1 MSTDAGRRRVDERQI
16 LGGAEGAS
24 GPFGSTA
31 PGQKPADIG
40 VVKSLDGEE
49 TGMSQQEPPERESG
63 DGEKAEDLRSREVT
77 EGVERAPHR
86 AMFRAMGF
94 DDEDLASPMVGVANP
109 AADVTPCNVHL
120 DDVAEAAIDGVDE
133 AGGMPIE
140 FGTITISD
148 AISMGTEGMKASL
161 VSRELIAD
169 SVELVSFGER
179 MDGLVTVGGCDKNMP
194 GMMMAAIRTDLPSV
208 FLYGGSIMP
217 GEHEGREITIQNVF
231 EGVGAVAEGEMS
243 REELDE
249 MERNACP
256 GAGSCGGMF
265 TANTMASISETIG
278 FAPLGSSS
286 PPAEDEDRY
295 EVARRSGELAVEA
308 VQEGRSPSEFLSGE
322 SFENAIALQVAVGG
336 STNAVLH
343 LLAMAAEADV
353 DLDVETFN
361 EISARTPKIADL
373 QPGGERVMND
383 LHEVG
388 GVPVVLRELLDAD
401 LLHGDAL
408 TVTGETVA
416 EAIERVDPPRI
427 ADLDADFLYTVDD
440 PIHERG
446 AIRILT
452 GNLAPDGAVIKITGE
467 DHLRHEGPVR
477 VFEEEE
483 NAMEYVQE
491 GRVESGDVLCIRNE
505 GPRGGPGMRE
515 MLGVTSAVAG
525 QGHADDVA
533 LFTDGRFSGATRG
546 FSIGHVAPEAFV
558 GGPIAALEDGDRVT
572 IDVDALELSVDL
584 SEEELERRL
593 EARDQPEPAYTDGV
607 LAKYGQAFGL
617 AANGA
622 VTNPGAK
629 RDR

>member
-1 MSTDAGRRRVDERQI
+1 MSKQER
-16 LGGAEGAS
+16 
-24 GPFGSTA
+24 T
-31 PGQKPADIG
+31 PA
-40 VVKSLDGEE
+40 
-49 TGMSQQEPPERESG
+49 ERE
-63 DGEKAEDLRSREVT
+63 EKPDDLPSKEVT
-77 EGVERAPHR
+77 EGVEKAPHR
-86 AMFRAMGF
+86 AMFRAMGY
-94 DDEDLASPMVGVANP
+94 DDEDLSSPMVGVATP
-109 AADVTPCNVHL
+109 AADITPCNVHL
-120 DDVAEAAIDGVDE
+120 DDVADAAYEGVDD

-161 VSRELIAD
+161 ISREVIAD

-179 MDGLVTVGGCDKNMP
+179 MDGLVTIGGCDKNMP

-217 GEHEGREITIQNVF
+217 GEHDGREITIQNVF
-231 EGVGAVAEGEMS
+231 EGVGAVADGDMS
-243 REELDE
+243 EDELYE
-249 MERNACP
+249 MEQQACP

-278 FAPLGSSS
+278 FAPLGSASA
-286 PPAEDEDRY
+286 PAEHEARY
-295 EVARRSGELAVEA
+295 EEARRAGELAAEVVAE
-308 VQEGRSPSEFLSGE
+308 RRRPSDFLSRE
-322 SFENAIALQVAVGG
+322 SFENAIALQVAIGG

-343 LLAMAAEADV
+343 LLAMAAEAGV
-353 DLDVETFN
+353 DLDIEDFN
-361 EISARTPKIADL
+361 EISKRTPKIADL

-388 GVPVVLRELLDAD
+388 GVPVVLRELLEAD

-408 TVTGETVA
+408 TVTGETMA
-416 EAIERVDPPRI
+416 EAIERYDPPAI
-427 ADLDADFLYTVDD
+427 SELDADFLHTVDD

-452 GNLAPDGAVIKITGE
+452 GNLAPEGAVIKITGE
-467 DHLRHEGPVR
+467 DHLHHEGPVR
-477 VFEEEE
+477 IFDDEE

-491 GRVESGDVLCIRNE
+491 GRVDSGDVIGIRNE

-525 QGHADDVA
+525 QGHAEDVA

-558 GGPIAALEDGDRVT
+558 GGPIAALEDGDRIT
-572 IDVDALELSVDL
+572 IDIDSHELSVDL
-584 SEEELERRL
+584 TVEEMEERL
-593 EARDQPEPAYTDGV
+593 EEYDPEPNYTNGV
-607 LAKYGQAFGL
+607 LAKYGQMFDSAS
-617 AANGA
+617 NGA
-622 VTNPGAK
+622 VTNPAVK
-629 RDR
+629 QDD